1 MIHSDS
7 SFGEVIYSY
16 SRKQAIQD
24 GVLVDLSQWKV
35 ARDHWKLP
43 LACTSAVF
51 SIMEQAV
58 NAEGCDYPGIIH
70 DLSWLA
76 KQAIGK
82 SNNGPQ
88 VYFACTVGNRTLNF
102 KMHCGPGD
110 DPMPVLTL
118 MLSSE
123 S

>member
-7 SFGEVIYSY
+7 NFGEVIYSY
-16 SRKQAIQD
+16 SRKQALQD

-51 SIMEQAV
+51 SIMEHAV
-58 NAEGCDYPGIIH
+58 QHEGCDYPGIIH

-76 KQAIGK
+76 KQQIGK
-82 SNNGPQ
+82 PNANGPE
-88 VYFACTVGNRTLNF
+88 VYFPCTVGNRTMNF
-102 KMHCGPGD
+102 KLHCGPGD
-110 DPMPVLTL
+110 DPT
-118 MLSSE
+118 SNIG
-123 S
+123 